1 MLASIEAL
9 LVTPSS
15 MLTLGLGGEL
25 LGELGAPRLVNPMAA
40 SQTGCM
46 LALCEDGAG
55 LLSEAGA
62 WMAMVS
68 VVEDM
73 S

>member
-1 MLASIEAL
+1 
-9 LVTPSS
+9 
-15 MLTLGLGGEL
+15 MLTLGLGDDL

-40 SQTGCM
+40 SQAECM
-46 LALCEDGAG
+46 LARCEDGAG

-62 WMAMVS
+62 WMAMVFAL
-68 VVEDM
+68 EAM